1 MRPIFDSIFAQLV
14 FIMVESLPPKNDLL
28 LVFRDIDLLWDP
40 LLQLPQLGLLGNLEG
55 DVDPVQCLHKYID
68 GGDSFLNRGFL
79 RWFFVPLVGGNNY
92 FVFCL
97 GQDHNLNM
105 FILDIFDSIFI
116 LRGVKD
122 FAFRVPKQDDKSLLD
137 ILVFGNLEVVIH
149 KLLQSLIVWNE
160 GDFKLAVVKIPNSD
174 VFDGFVGGAS
184 SEPEVP
190 YEFVEQVV
198 QYFHSISI

>member
-1 MRPIFDSIFAQLV
+1 MLV
-14 FIMVESLPPKNDLL
+14 
-28 LVFRDIDLLWDP
+28 
-40 LLQLPQLGLLGNLEG
+40 
-55 DVDPVQCLHKYID
+55 
-68 GGDSFLNRGFL
+68 
-79 RWFFVPLVGGNNY
+79 
-92 FVFCL
+92 
-97 GQDHNLNM
+97 
-105 FILDIFDSIFI
+105 LDIFDSIFI

-149 KLLQSLIVWNE
+149 ELLQSLVIRNE